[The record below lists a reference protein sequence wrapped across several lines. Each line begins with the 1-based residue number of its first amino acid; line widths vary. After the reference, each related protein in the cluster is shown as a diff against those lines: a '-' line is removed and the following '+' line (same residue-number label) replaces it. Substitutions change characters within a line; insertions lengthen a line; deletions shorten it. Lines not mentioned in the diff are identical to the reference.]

1 MVEGGIAMVEI
12 LQNKREAIAELCDRH
27 GVARLDVF
35 GSALRD
41 DYRPGESDVDLLVEF
56 TPMDGYA
63 KAVAYFDLL
72 EDLRGLLGVEVDL
85 VMAGAVKN
93 RYIARDIERTR
104 QQLYAA

>member
-1 MVEGGIAMVEI
+1 M
-12 LQNKREAIAELCDRH
+12 LQDKREAIAELCARH
-27 GVARLDVF
+27 AVARLDVF
-35 GSALRD
+35 GSVLRD

-56 TPMDGYA
+56 APMDGYA

-72 EDLRGLLGVEVDL
+72 DDLRELLGVEVDL

-104 QQLYAA
+104 QLLYAA